1 MSKYK
6 KNNSFSVVQMVL
18 TRGNWIKEKG
28 DWQLITT
35 DEHCYCLEDYQNVRK
50 NDKIILNSYSG
61 IYSLCTH
68 NGRKIW
74 IPTYCLSKSIIS
86 QMIIKH
92 NLSRSLKFHLLKL
105 QLTNNITTADD
116 LHGLLLQD
124 FIEINKLDIDC
135 QRILRMLNEKDL
147 IELFEWG
154 YKLNA
159 RNASA
164 LVIKRIEKIKARVKT
179 ASTPLFD
186 KRRKHCSV

>member
-1 MSKYK
+1 
-6 KNNSFSVVQMVL
+6 
-18 TRGNWIKEKG
+18 
-28 DWQLITT
+28 
-35 DEHCYCLEDYQNVRK
+35 
-50 NDKIILNSYSG
+50 
-61 IYSLCTH
+61 
-68 NGRKIW
+68 
-74 IPTYCLSKSIIS
+74 
-86 QMIIKH
+86 MIIKH

-116 LHGLLLQD
+116 LYGLLLQD

-135 QRILRMLNEKDL
+135 QRILRMLNDKDL

-154 YKLNA
+154 YTLNA

-179 ASTPLFD
+179 SSTPLFD